1 MADLIAKDKNLG
13 VALRRFAGQPL
24 TGDDL
29 SKIRNS
35 LLGLTQTELGVEWG
49 ITRNQVSRIEKQAE
63 PDKKTCDAYIGL
75 MVRSL
80 LESIRQTEGSNV

>member
-1 MADLIAKDKNLG
+1 MAGLIAENKNLG
-13 VALRRFAGQPL
+13 VALRRFVAQPL
-24 TGDDL
+24 TGEDL
-29 SKIRNS
+29 SKIRSS

-49 ITRNQVSRIEKQAE
+49 ITRNQVSRIEKQSE

-80 LESIRQTEGSNV
+80 MSSIG